1 MCISIRQKRD
11 CSMSTNLPLLN
22 YDFALNQLGG
32 NEALLSKMLG
42 RFVAEFA
49 IVPSEISAFLEG
61 SDINSAKIKVHTV
74 KGISGNLGL
83 QALFDCATR
92 FETELRAEQSTQTT
106 LLEFTQITSETC
118 IEIQK
123 MQQKETPTVEKNEAS
138 LAPEKSKIEL
148 IERLKRNEFIDDD
161 TLAEMVASLGLSEA
175 SRKNLM
181 SLIEDLQYPEAIAI
195 IDQSC

>member
-1 MCISIRQKRD
+1 
-11 CSMSTNLPLLN
+11 MSTNLPLLN

-49 IVPSEISAFLEG
+49 IVPSEISAFLE
-61 SDINSAKIKVHTV
+61 SNDINSAKIKVHTV

-83 QALFDCATR
+83 QALFACATQ
-92 FETELRAEQSTQTT
+92 FETELRAGQSSQTT

-123 MQQKETPTVEKNEAS
+123 IQQKETPTIEKNEAS

-148 IERLKRNEFIDDD
+148 IKRLKRNEFIDDE
-161 TLAEMVASLGLSEA
+161 TLVEMVANLGLSE
-175 SRKNLM
+175 SNSQNLM
-181 SLIEDLQYPEAIAI
+181 ALIEDLQYPQAIAI
-195 IDQSC
+195 IEQSC